1 MLTRY
6 LFLFLL
12 LFAPVLNLLAND
24 YENAWKA
31 LHQNN
36 RKKALS
42 LLKQAMS
49 NPATAVDA
57 YITYVYTRTFEGQDD
72 KIYDYI
78 SEVYEKVPDP
88 NAYVYAMW
96 FNRAVLGEYGKK
108 TPAQQELL
116 LRMLADKKI
125 HGSVKAA
132 AHYVKSL
139 HYQFSNDIA
148 NAHEECGKLG
158 AAGPLWQLAGPFDN
172 LSGSGFFK
180 NFGPLEQ
187 PGAAARFTSLN
198 NAEITWFTPAA
209 MNQNGWTYPFPHI
222 RYNTASIYA
231 QTFVN
236 APSDMNVIISAGCS
250 GAIKVW
256 VNDEAVIAEP
266 KEVTTELDYYKNHVQ
281 LKKGYNRLLVQ
292 LSYTNSS
299 FPNFI
304 IRFTDD
310 NYNSIKGL
318 EYSSAFREYPKLNNA
333 KHPASSIKHFAESFF
348 EDKVKREPDNII
360 NYILLSQTY
369 LRNMKTAAAR
379 SLIEKAA
386 ERFPDDMLLRFE
398 LMQCYLKETNRTSL
412 LQEMERMKEKD
423 PDCMLAFRMNIEQL
437 MNLEKYHEAETELK
451 RYDSLYDNDG
461 QLTDIKIKLY
471 SAQNKMDDL
480 IKTIEDMYK
489 SHPDNPEAVQMMFN
503 VKMKVHKDVSGALG
517 IYENFLKTN
526 YSYDIIKLL
535 AEEYNKQ
542 GMAEK
547 ELQWLKYLA
556 DSFSYDPELYTNISN
571 YYFNQ
576 QEYGKATEF
585 GRKALELAPYVATYW
600 ENLGVEL
607 QQQNIRE
614 EAMNAYRKAVYYD
627 GRKYNARARLRELQ
641 HKPSIWKAF
650 PETDV
655 YDLIK
660 KADNSIID
668 HDFYYLLD
676 EKFAVVYPEGTSEEY
691 YSLVIKILNQKG
703 IDTWKE
709 TDISYNSNSSVL
721 SVEKAETVKKNG
733 IKTPAERNGNQV
745 VFTGLEPG
753 DALVLKYKIQN
764 YTEGRLAKEYWNK
777 FIFNAFVPEKISRFC
792 LLIADNIK
800 FNHKTLN
807 TSFSPKVSAY
817 DDFTLYTWQKD
828 SSIALKSEPYMP
840 NLGDVGESLTVS
852 TIASWKDIANWYSD
866 LSALKT
872 DDDYEVRRVF
882 GELFPKGIAALSQKN
897 IARTIYDYITK
908 NIRYSSVAFRQ
919 SAYVPQKPSVT
930 INTSLGDCKDLS
942 ALFVSLT
949 KLAGIKANLVLVNT
963 RDYGQNSMALPSVEF
978 NHCIVKCW
986 LEGDPYYIELTDSD
1000 LPFASLPSSLY
1011 QATCLVIPSGSRDTI
1026 SVDLARIEATTRTK
1040 EKLKRKVIISIA
1052 GNDINLKASVTK
1064 TGRLTSSPRNQFAT
1078 LSAEKQKEEMEKNIS
1093 GRYKNPVKV
1102 SSVSFSGLDEKTDSV
1117 SYSCDYTIQNEVSEL
1132 GDIQMIRIPFEDM
1145 VATIDNFSLNQRRF
1159 PIEYWKYED
1168 VDEYETTIDITAPN
1182 GTHFIEVPKNEKFV
1196 FTGGTYILQYIRQSP
1211 GRLTIVRKASLKRDN
1226 IPAGGYAGMK
1236 DFLNKIVK
1244 AESKYIAFKK

>member
-1 MLTRY
+1 MLTRC
-6 LFLFLL
+6 LFLFFL
-12 LFAPVLNLLAND
+12 LFAPALNLLAND

-31 LHQNN
+31 LDQND

-42 LLKQAMS
+42 LLKHAM
-49 NPATAVDA
+49 NDPATAVDA
-57 YITYVYTRTFEGQDD
+57 YITYVYIKTFEGQDD
-72 KIYDYI
+72 KIHDYI
-78 SEVYEKVPDP
+78 SEAYENLPDP

-108 TPAQQELL
+108 TSTQQKLL
-116 LRMLADKKI
+116 AKILADKRI
-125 HGSVKAA
+125 NGSVKAA
-132 AHYVKSL
+132 AYYVKSL
-139 HYQFSNDIA
+139 HYQFSNDITSA
-148 NAHEECGKLG
+148 LNECGKIG

-187 PGAAARFTSLN
+187 PGPTARFTSLN
-198 NAEITWFTPAA
+198 NAEIAWFTPPV

-222 RYNTASIYA
+222 RYNTASVYA

-236 APSDMNVIISAGCS
+236 APSDMKVLLNAGCS

-256 VNDEAVIAEP
+256 VNDEVAIAEP
-266 KEVTTELDYYKNHVQ
+266 KEIVTELDYYKNYVQ

-304 IRFTDD
+304 VRLTDD

-318 EYSSAFREYPKLNNA
+318 EYNSVFRDYPKLN
-333 KHPASSIKHFAESFF
+333 KGKQPTSSIKHFAEAFF
-348 EDKVKREPDNII
+348 ENKIKREPDNII

-369 LRNMKTAAAR
+369 LRNMKTADAR
-379 SLIEKAA
+379 SLIEKAV
-386 ERFPDDMLLRFE
+386 ERFPDNMLLRFE
-398 LMQCYLKETNRTSL
+398 LMQCYLKEANRTSL
-412 LQEMERMKEKD
+412 LQEMERMKERD
-423 PDCMLAFRMNIEQL
+423 PDCMLAFRLNIEQL
-437 MNLEKYHEAETELK
+437 MDQEKYYETEAELK
-451 RYDSLYDNDG
+451 RYDSLYNNDG
-461 QLTDIKIKLY
+461 QLTDIKVKLY
-471 SAQNKMDDL
+471 GAQNKMDDL

-489 SHPDNPEAVQMMFN
+489 TNPDNPQAAQMMFN
-503 VKMKVHKDVSGALG
+503 VKMKVHKDVKGALG
-517 IYENFLKTN
+517 IYEHFLKTN
-526 YSYDIIKLL
+526 YSYDIIKML
-535 AEEYNKQ
+535 ANEYNKQ
-542 GMAEK
+542 GIAEK

-556 DSFSYDPELYTNISN
+556 DNFSYDPELYTNISN

-576 QEYGKATEF
+576 QEYDKASEF

-607 QQQNIRE
+607 QQQNING
-614 EAMNAYRKAVYYD
+614 EAANAYQKALYYD
-627 GRKYNARARLRELQ
+627 GRKYDARARLRELQ
-641 HKPSIWKAF
+641 NKPSIWKAF

-655 YDLIK
+655 YELIK

-668 HDFYYLLD
+668 YDFYYLLD

-691 YSLVIKILNQKG
+691 YTLVINVLNQKG

-733 IKTPAERNGNQV
+733 VKTPAERNGNQL
-745 VFTGLEPG
+745 VFTGLEAG

-792 LLIADNIK
+792 LLIANNIK

-807 TSFSPKVSAY
+807 TSISPRVSTY

-828 SSIALKSEPYMP
+828 SSIALKTEPYMP
-840 NLGDVGESLTVS
+840 TLGDVGESVTVS

-882 GELFPKGIAALSQKN
+882 GELFPKGVAALSQKN
-897 IARTIYDYITK
+897 IARIIYDYITK

-1011 QATCLVIPSGSRDTI
+1011 QATCLVIPSGSKDTI
-1026 SVDLARIEATTRTK
+1026 SADLGQITAINRTK
-1040 EKLKRKVIISIA
+1040 EKLKRKAIINIV
-1052 GNDINLKASVTK
+1052 GNDISLKVNVTK
-1064 TGRLTSSPRNQFAT
+1064 TGTLTSAPRNQFAM
-1078 LSAEKQKEEMEKNIS
+1078 LSVEKQREEMEKNIS

-1102 SSVSFSGLDEKTDSV
+1102 SSVSFSGLDEKIDSV
-1117 SYSCDYTIQNEVSEL
+1117 HYSCDYTIQNEVSEL
-1132 GDIQMIRIPFEDM
+1132 GDIQMIKIPFEDM
-1145 VATIDNFSLNQRRF
+1145 VATIDNFSLIQRRF
-1159 PIEYWKYED
+1159 PVEYWKYED
-1168 VDEYETTIDITAPN
+1168 VDEYETTIDIIAPD
-1182 GTHFIEVPKNEKFV
+1182 GTHFIELPKDEKFI
-1196 FTGGTYILQYIRQSP
+1196 FPGGAYALQYMRKGP
-1211 GRLTIVRKASLKRDN
+1211 GRLTIIRKASLKRDN
-1226 IPAGGYAGMK
+1226 IPAAGYAGMK